1 MTTIMGYAISVLA
14 YMFPPMTE
22 REYRAFVDSIRER
35 GIRMPIIL
43 WRGQVIDGRHRL
55 LACKETGVEPA
66 FEEIPEDADP
76 VEYLLDLNDR
86 RRHMNE
92 SQRAIAA
99 HRIWEESSNGWRSL
113 GEAGS
118 ANLHSYT
125 LGEVAALCN
134 VSRRLVIHAG
144 NVFGKDSKAI
154 PEMRQAA
161 EQGTIAVSDA
171 SPVASMDPEMQRRAV
186 AMVNAGDSRT
196 VRTAAKLISQRAD
209 DLVGQ
214 DEEIAPVK
222 CIGENIKL
230 YRSTVAGLGKHIGQ
244 GSLDLIVVI
253 PPREAP
259 LQVFSEIAALA
270 DRALKDDGVL
280 VVGADEARLPDI
292 LGMLKVRDLEWVR
305 PFYMMFPDP
314 VTTERERHS
323 LSSPCLPLLVYGKPG
338 CRLDGGD
345 VVIRVPRPN
354 EGASDRLD
362 RISAGMELAVDR
374 FARWGQAVCDP
385 MLSGRS
391 GSALAAQARGCAFIG
406 ADCDDSRLDLV
417 AKALST
423 GDRGDAEVVER
434 SREWRQMSFA

>member
-1 MTTIMGYAISVLA
+1 MTTIMGYAISALA
-14 YMFPPMTE
+14 YLFPPMTE

-35 GIRMPIIL
+35 GVRMPIIL

-66 FEEIPEDADP
+66 FEEIPDDADP

-99 HRIWEESSNGWRSL
+99 HRIWEESSDGWRSL

-118 ANLHSYT
+118 ANLHSCT
-125 LGEVAALCN
+125 LDEVAALCN

-144 NVFGKDSKAI
+144 KVFGKDSKAV

-171 SPVASMDPEMQRRAV
+171 SPVAGMDPEVQRRAV
-186 AMVNAGDSRT
+186 EMVNAGDSRT
-196 VRTAAKLISQRAD
+196 VRTAAKLISQRAAGPA
-209 DLVGQ
+209 GQ
-214 DEEIAPVK
+214 DEGIVPARCV
-222 CIGENIKL
+222 GENVKL
-230 YRSTVAGLGKHIGQ
+230 YHSTVAGLGKRIGQ
-244 GSLDLIVVI
+244 GSVDLILVI

-259 LQVFSEIAALA
+259 LKLFSEIAALA

-280 VVGADEARLPDI
+280 VVGADEERLPDI
-292 LGMLKVRDLEWVR
+292 FGKLKVRDLEWVYL
-305 PFYMMFPDP
+305 FYLMFPDP
-314 VTTERERHS
+314 VTPGMEPHW

-338 CRLDGGD
+338 CRLEGGD
-345 VVIRVPRPN
+345 AVIRVPCPN
-354 EGASDRLD
+354 GASDGLD
-362 RISAGMELAVDR
+362 RTSAGMEQTVSR

-406 ADCDDSRLDLV
+406 ADSDDSRLDLV
-417 AKALST
+417 AKSLST